1 VDGSTV
7 GASAGV
13 APTVA
18 LTPWKRRASGAA
30 NALEMAQVAKAN
42 TYFDMICFGIFVNT
56 GKMIELALTHL
67 SSSKVKGS
75 VSDFLIFQKIEE
87 DPFFF

>member
-42 TYFDMICFGIFVNT
+42 TYLDILYLVN
-56 GKMIELALTHL
+56 MRM
-67 SSSKVKGS
+67 
-75 VSDFLIFQKIEE
+75 KILNS
-87 DPFFF
+87 P

>member
-1 VDGSTV
+1 MDGSTV

-42 TYFDMICFGIFVNT
+42 TYLDILYLVN
-56 GKMIELALTHL
+56 MRM
-67 SSSKVKGS
+67 
-75 VSDFLIFQKIEE
+75 KILNS
-87 DPFFF
+87 P

>member
-1 VDGSTV
+1 MDGSTV

-42 TYFDMICFGIFVNT
+42 TYLDILVSCKYEMRMKIHRTRPDSPEKIRSRGV
-56 GKMIELALTHL
+56 
-67 SSSKVKGS
+67 VS
-75 VSDFLIFQKIEE
+75 VISLF
-87 DPFFF
+87 